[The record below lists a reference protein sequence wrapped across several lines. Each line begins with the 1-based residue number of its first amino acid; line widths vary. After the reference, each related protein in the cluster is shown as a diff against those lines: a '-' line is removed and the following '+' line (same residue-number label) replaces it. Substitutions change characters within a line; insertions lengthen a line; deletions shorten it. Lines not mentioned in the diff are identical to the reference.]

1 MKNKHISFVAA
12 LCAALALASQTVPPD
27 TGSVVSAANDDTA
40 TRIKSLEKDLQSVQA
55 ERSAAQKAL
64 NKAKSGKSAQIALK
78 EQYDRE
84 IVAIDTQL
92 RTTEELIEQYEQSIL
107 ETQEDID
114 ELIVEQKSQ
123 QELFDDM
130 VRMSFEYGNDSY
142 LELLFGSEDF
152 SDFLSRLD
160 LISYHLS
167 YNQNVIEKMKTVEEN
182 LTANQANL
190 QNSKQTLEDY
200 KQAKETLRADY
211 EEKSSAADSLI
222 ASLASDE
229 AEAAAALKIIQES
242 EKKLQS
248 DIDALHKELKDTTVY
263 SGGKFKWPLA
273 TAGTNTS
280 GWEWR
285 INPITKKKEFHN
297 GLDIAAPKNTN
308 IYAAADGT
316 VVKCEWYGGYGN
328 CVIINHGGGIMSLY
342 GHCNSLNVKNGQTV
356 KAGDVIAYVGTTGQS
371 TGYHL
376 HFTVYENGT
385 AVNPWNYLK

>member
-12 LCAALALASQTVPPD
+12 LCAALMLASQTAPLYSDNAVF
-27 TGSVVSAANDDTA
+27 AANDDAA
-40 TRIKSLEKDLQSVQA
+40 TRIKSLEKDLQRVQA
-55 ERSAAQKAL
+55 ERSDAQKAL
-64 NKAKSGKSAQIALK
+64 NKAKSGKSTQIALK

-84 IVAIDTQL
+84 IVAIDEQL
-92 RTTEELIEQYEQSIL
+92 RTTEGLIAEYEQSIID
-107 ETQEDID
+107 TQKDIE
-114 ELIVEQKSQ
+114 ELIVEQESQ

-167 YNQNVIEKMKTVEEN
+167 YNQNIIEKMKDVEEN

-190 QNSKQTLEDY
+190 QNSKQALESY
-200 KQAKETLRADY
+200 KQSKEALR
-211 EEKSSAADSLI
+211 EEFESKSATANSLI
-222 ASLASDE
+222 AGLANDE

-285 INPITKKKEFHN
+285 INPITKKREFHN

-316 VVKCEWYGGYGN
+316 IVKCEWYGGYGN